1 MTMEIFRRRGH
12 YVEKYPFMNSK
23 ISIGRHI
30 FMEIF
35 HVELFNHFNGR
46 FSMYSF

>member
-12 YVEKYPFMNSK
+12 YVEEYPFMNSK

-35 HVELFNHFNGR
+35 RVELFHHFNVR
-46 FSMYSF
+46 FSAYLY